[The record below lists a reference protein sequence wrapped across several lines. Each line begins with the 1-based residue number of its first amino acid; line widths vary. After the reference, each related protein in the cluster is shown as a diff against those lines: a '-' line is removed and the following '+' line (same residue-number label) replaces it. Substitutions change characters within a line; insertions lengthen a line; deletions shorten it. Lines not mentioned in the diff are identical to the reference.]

1 MTTRGTQAVSRRR
14 ALLLFAAAGGL
25 PLAGLRGTQAEPGPP
40 LHEWRGAALG
50 AEARLVIAHPEPRI
64 ARRMLVRCTDEVRR
78 LERIFSLYDPDSEL
92 CRLNRAGR
100 LAAPAQELRLL
111 LAEALHFGDL
121 SGGAFDVTVQPLW
134 QLYARHFAAHPDD
147 LEGPSPW
154 ALEAARRLIDYRA
167 IDLGARVGY
176 REAGMAVSLNGI
188 AQGYIT
194 DRIADLLR
202 DAGFERVLVQLG
214 EVYAGLPPEPG
225 APWQVGVP
233 DPADATA
240 LLATVQLSERGLATS
255 SGLGTPFDARGR
267 HHHLFDP
274 ASGQSANRYRSVSV
288 IAARATVADA
298 LSTALAVLPPE
309 RAGAILR
316 AAGAERALLVHKNGR
331 IQWVEA

>member
-1 MTTRGTQAVSRRR
+1 MTMRGAQAIRRRR
-14 ALLLFAAAGGL
+14 ALLLFAAASGL
-25 PLAGLRGTQAEPGPP
+25 PLAGLRGTQAKPSLP

-50 AEARLVIAHPEPRI
+50 AEARLVLAHPEPRI

-78 LERIFSLYDPDSEL
+78 LEQIFSLYDPDSEL

-100 LAAPAQELRLL
+100 LAAPSQELRVL
-111 LAEALHFGDL
+111 LAAALRFGDL

-167 IDLGARVGY
+167 IDLGAGVGY
-176 REAGMAVSLNGI
+176 REAGMAVTLNGI

-214 EVYAGLPPEPG
+214 EAYAGLPPEPG

-233 DPADATA
+233 DPADATM
-240 LLATVQLSERGLATS
+240 LLATFQLSERALATS
-255 SGLGTPFDARGR
+255 SGLGTRFDARGR

-288 IAARATVADA
+288 IAARATGADA

-309 RAGAILR
+309 RALGTLR
-316 AAGAERALLVHKNGR
+316 AAGAERALLVHNDGR
-331 IQWVEA
+331 IQLVEA